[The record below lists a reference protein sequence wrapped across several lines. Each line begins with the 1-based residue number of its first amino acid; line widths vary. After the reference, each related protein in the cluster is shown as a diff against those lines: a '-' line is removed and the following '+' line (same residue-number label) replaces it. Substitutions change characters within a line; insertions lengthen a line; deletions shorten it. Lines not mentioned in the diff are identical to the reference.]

1 MKSIFITT
9 SKIGADNRG
18 DHIYSTQIYNVLN
31 KSESVD
37 LFSFEQ
43 RNNYL
48 VVLLFFFLPMM
59 WVRNFSLALCLKLFN
74 ERNDYDVIYLD
85 HYRCAWVVFC
95 AKLLNKRVFVFNHN
109 LESSVYK
116 SLSKSS
122 EASIFKRIFCLVEY
136 AKVHL
141 TELVV
146 FRTINGL
153 SSISADDIPEW
164 VKIKLLVLPPYSSE
178 PFEFE
183 GSPNKPTAIIVGSF
197 HWRLKQHN
205 LQVFLDAFDEVY
217 KQNETECS
225 VIVAGSA
232 PSSFYNSIRN
242 AYPFVT
248 VIDGFND
255 LSELAGI
262 ATIGVCP
269 DHAGGGF
276 KLKTLDYFKLSLPMV
291 AIENGASGILEPVV
305 PSFRTFQCLAK
316 EVYSLLG
323 DEKQRHSLF
332 QKQNS
337 YFLRHHSEDAFL
349 GKIRVFTE
357 R

>member
-9 SKIGADNRG
+9 SKIGAENQG
-18 DHIYSTQIYNVLN
+18 DYIYSSQIFNVLN
-31 KSESVD
+31 KSELVD

-43 RNNYL
+43 KNNYL
-48 VVLLFFFLPMM
+48 AVLLFFFLPMM
-59 WVRNFSLALCLKLFN
+59 WVRNFSLTLCMKLLK
-74 ERNDYDVIYLD
+74 ERDDYDVIYLD
-85 HYRCAWVVFC
+85 HYRCAWVSIL
-95 AKLLNKRVFVFNHN
+95 AKLLNKKIFVFNHN
-109 LESSVYK
+109 LESSVYR

-122 EASIFKRIFCLVEY
+122 EASIFKRVFCFFEY
-136 AKVHL
+136 TKVYL

-146 FRTINGL
+146 FRIISGL
-153 SSISADDIPEW
+153 SSISGDDIPEW
-164 VKIKLLVLPPYSSE
+164 ARVKLLVLPPYSSE
-178 PFEFE
+178 PFKFV

-205 LQVFLDAFDEVY
+205 LQVFLDAFYEVY
-217 KQNETECS
+217 KQNPKDCS

-242 AYPFVT
+242 EYPFVT

-276 KLKTLDYFKLSLPMV
+276 KLKTLDYFKLNLPMI
-291 AIENGASGILEPVV
+291 AIENGASGVLEPVV
-305 PSFRTFQCLAK
+305 PSFNTFQCLAK

-349 GKIRVFTE
+349 GKIRVFSE